1 MMDGIYS
8 LVVKLIDSNECFLSI
23 SKKYFDRFPKTDGSC
38 VLKINLNG
46 RNCYFSAHR
55 HDDKEADVIH
65 FPRILA
71 ENFDLIDQQGIMVR
85 FINDIVPECTRC
97 ILEMTDNPSS
107 FDLVSMQDDLITRI
121 RVIHSDMIFPYVIGN
136 QTVLQFK
143 VKKIQPDAE
152 VARLVKNTHV
162 EIHESSTN
170 SGDNPQQARGNSKIA
185 DIISSF
191 FPSLLQQTPETNP
204 STHSNDR
211 VDCVDGMRIRPC
223 SLSPFT
229 QRKVFNLIPAP
240 ENIHSSKTF
249 NTIWIN
255 PNDLDSN
262 DASNIVV
269 GLLVKLLS
277 PSEKMKME
285 HKRPDLHPSKPIDS
299 IGAKEDNL
307 FSNTYVTILT
317 DTSCPVGGILVS
329 DNVRLLM
336 DLPWNSKLCLR
347 TVDSQENLGRP
358 NQSVFLCPIEMHS
371 HLSIETIRN
380 FFNDYVTK
388 NGHLTICRGSTIEIA
403 REHFFIATDP
413 TRPWIFITM
422 QTLKKLDF
430 RINNKPHHRMNTS
443 WGKRLPLT
451 KLPTFSVDSSTEVD
465 DHLSSQHGD
474 ESFVP
479 WMENT
484 LQRVENFLYAELNES
499 QIDHSCLSST
509 RKSLLI
515 CGSKG
520 SGKTVMLK
528 RILQEVGN
536 RLSTPLFVRTVPC
549 SIWKSMPSIK
559 KQWSLIL
566 ADCVFFQPSVL
577 IFEDLDLMSP
587 NITRHEEVPSVE
599 SIASLRIANMFI
611 SYVKLFDDYTSKFGS
626 RVAFI
631 STCQNQASLNPV
643 LVPLRG
649 RRAFSDIIKLSP
661 PDSYQRE
668 KILGHLLVQQNLQDY
683 LSDRNWLKEIIR
695 QTEGYL
701 VSDLINLVDS
711 AIHHAI
717 SQNRSGM
724 LIKDDFAHSFE
735 SFRPTSM
742 KGSKK
747 GIGPVKLLSD
757 IGGLHEVKEVLK
769 HTLLEPIKYPNLF
782 AKCPI
787 RPPRNVLIY
796 GPPGTGKSVLAE
808 ALANESKVDLL
819 KVRGPELLSKY
830 IGKSEES
837 IRELFERARQM
848 KPCIIFFD
856 EFESLAPRRGQDTTG
871 VTDRVVNQLLAQ
883 MDGVETIDQG
893 VYAIASTSRP
903 DLLDPALLR
912 PGRFDKAL
920 KCNFPNACERMEIWK
935 ILGRTVNLDP
945 NLDEELIKDITE
957 NFTGADIRAL
967 LINCQYAAI
976 DDFEASC
983 TDSRPTAEE
992 KASIIIKESH
1002 VLSARERTK
1011 PSLDSEKRKEYDYI
1025 YGRFSGKI
1033 PTTLPSQQTATLK

>member
-1 MMDGIYS
+1 MN
-8 LVVKLIDSNECFLSI
+8 LIWRSS
-23 SKKYFDRFPKTDGSC
+23 SQKTDGSC
-38 VLKINLNG
+38 VLKINLDG
-46 RNCYFSAHR
+46 RNYYFSAHR
-55 HDDKEADVIH
+55 HDEKESDVIH

-71 ENFDLIDQQGIMVR
+71 ENFDLTDQQGIMVR
-85 FINDIVPECTRC
+85 FINDSVPECTRC
-97 ILEMTDNPSS
+97 ILEMTDSPGS
-107 FDLVSMQDDLITRI
+107 FDLLSMQDDLITKI

-143 VKKIQPDAE
+143 VRKIQPDAE
-152 VARLVKNTHV
+152 VVRLVKNTHV
-162 EIHESSTN
+162 EIHEPSTN
-170 SGDNPQQARGNSKIA
+170 LEDNPRQVRGNSKLA

-191 FPSLLQQTPETNP
+191 FPSFAQQASETNL
-204 STHSNDR
+204 SSDFDDR
-211 VDCVDGMRIRPC
+211 VDCVDGIRIRPC
-223 SLSPFT
+223 PLNPFT
-229 QRKVFNLIPAP
+229 QRKVFNLIPAS
-240 ENIHSSKTF
+240 ENIPSSKTF
-249 NTIWIN
+249 NTVWMN
-255 PNDLDSN
+255 PIDLNSN
-262 DASNIVV
+262 DVGKITV

-299 IGAKEDNL
+299 IGTKEDNL
-307 FSNTYVTILT
+307 FHSTYVSILT
-317 DTSCPVGGILVS
+317 DPSCPCGRILVS
-329 DNVRLLM
+329 DNLRLHM

-347 TVDSQENLGRP
+347 IVDPQETQYKQT
-358 NQSVFLCPIEMHS
+358 QSIFLCPIEMHS
-371 HLSIETIRN
+371 HLNIETIRSV
-380 FFNDYVTK
+380 FNDYISK
-388 NGHLTICRGSTIEIA
+388 NGHLVVCRGSTIEIA
-403 REHFFIATDP
+403 REHFFIATDAA
-413 TRPWIFITM
+413 RPCIFINM
-422 QTLKKLDF
+422 QTLKKLDI

-451 KLPTFSVDSSTEVD
+451 KPPTFSMDSSAEVD
-465 DHLSSQHGD
+465 DHFSSQHGD
-474 ESFVP
+474 ESFIP

-484 LQRVENFLYAELNES
+484 LRRVENFLYDELNDD

-515 CGSKG
+515 WGSKG

-528 RILQEVGN
+528 HILREVGN
-536 RLSTPLFVRTVPC
+536 RLSTPLFIRTVPC

-611 SYVKLFDDYTSKFGS
+611 SYAKLFDDYTSKFGS
-626 RVAFI
+626 KVALI

-649 RRAFSDIIKLSP
+649 RRAFSDIIKLTP

-668 KILGHLLVQQNLQDY
+668 KILEHLLAQQKLQDY
-683 LSDRNWLKEIIR
+683 LSDRNWLREIIR

-717 SQNRSGM
+717 SQNRGES

-747 GIGPVKLLSD
+747 EIGPVKLLSD

-920 KCNFPNACERMEIWK
+920 RCNFPNACERLEIWK
-935 ILGRTVNLDP
+935 ILGRTVNFDP
-945 NLDEELIKDITE
+945 HLDEELIKDITE

-983 TDSRPTAEE
+983 TDTKPTAEE
-992 KASIIIKESH
+992 KASIVIRESH
-1002 VLSARERTK
+1002 VLKAREKTK
-1011 PSLDSEKRKEYDYI
+1011 PSLDSVKRKEYDYM
-1025 YGRFSGKI
+1025 
-1033 PTTLPSQQTATLK
+1033 